1 MTRRADGTSPLDLG
15 RACLVVTGAPGAG
28 KSTVSR
34 AVAAALSRS
43 ALVEAYIVSGMVVS
57 GHVWALGEP
66 ADEAARQ
73 IRLCHENLCALATN
87 LANAG
92 FTPVIDVVVPDLA
105 NLDGFR
111 SALGDRL
118 RLVVLDP
125 GTDVCVSRNA
135 TRPPVEQFFF
145 DGYDGLHATMQ
156 TGFGGLGWWL
166 DTSAQTCDETVE
178 QLLTHADE
186 RARVEP
192 LATLRT

>member
-1 MTRRADGTSPLDLG
+1 MSGRWANPPTRPRDRSGCATRTCAPWPRTS
-15 RACLVVTGAPGAG
+15 RT
-28 KSTVSR
+28 
-34 AVAAALSRS
+34 
-43 ALVEAYIVSGMVVS
+43 
-57 GHVWALGEP
+57 P
-66 ADEAARQ
+66 AS
-73 IRLCHENLCALATN
+73 L
-87 LANAG
+87 
-92 FTPVIDVVVPDLA
+92 PVIDVVVPDLA

-118 RLVVLDP
+118 RLVVSTP
-125 GTDVCVSRNA
+125 GPTSASSRNA
-135 TRPPVEQFFF
+135 TRPPIEQFFF

-166 DTSAQTCDETVE
+166 DTSAQTSDETVE

>member
-1 MTRRADGTSPLDLG
+1 MD
-15 RACLVVTGAPGAG
+15 
-28 KSTVSR
+28 
-34 AVAAALSRS
+34 
-43 ALVEAYIVSGMVVS
+43 AYIVCGMVVS

-135 TRPPVEQFFF
+135 IRPPNEQFFF

>member
-1 MTRRADGTSPLDLG
+1 MRADLTSPLDLG
-15 RACLVVTGAPGAG
+15 RVCLIVTGAPGAG

-43 ALVEAYIVSGMVVS
+43 ARLDAYVISGLIVS

-66 ADEAARQ
+66 AEEASRQ
-73 IRLCHENLCALATN
+73 VRLCHDNLCALATN

-92 FTPVIDVVVPDLA
+92 FTPVIDVVVPDGA
-105 NLDGFR
+105 NLDQFR

-125 GTDVCVSRNA
+125 GTDVCVNRNA

-145 DGYDGLHATMQ
+145 DGYDGLQATMH

-166 DTSAQTCDETVE
+166 DTSTQTPEETVE
-178 QLLTHADE
+178 QLLSHADE
-186 RARVEP
+186 RARLDP
-192 LATLRT
+192 LA

>member
-1 MTRRADGTSPLDLG
+1 
-15 RACLVVTGAPGAG
+15 VTGCG
-28 KSTVSR
+28 
-34 AVAAALSRS
+34 
-43 ALVEAYIVSGMVVS
+43 
-57 GHVWALGEP
+57 
-66 ADEAARQ
+66 
-73 IRLCHENLCALATN
+73 
-87 LANAG
+87 
-92 FTPVIDVVVPDLA
+92 
-105 NLDGFR
+105 
-111 SALGDRL
+111 
-118 RLVVLDP
+118 LVVLDP

-135 TRPPVEQFFF
+135 TRPPIEQFFF

>member
-1 MTRRADGTSPLDLG
+1 
-15 RACLVVTGAPGAG
+15 
-28 KSTVSR
+28 
-34 AVAAALSRS
+34 LSRS
-43 ALVEAYIVSGMVVS
+43 ALLDAYVVSGMVVS

-66 ADEAARQ
+66 AEEAARQ
-73 IRLCHENLCALATN
+73 VRLCHENLCALATN

-92 FTPVIDVVVPDLA
+92 FTPVIDVVVPDGA

-135 TRPPVEQFFF
+135 TRAPIEQFFF
-145 DGYDGLHATMQ
+145 DGYDGLHATMS

-166 DTSAQTCDETVE
+166 DTAAQTSDETVE

-192 LATLRT
+192 LH